1 MIYLTNL
8 LNFKS
13 YSDIIFKPSLGLN
26 LISGING
33 SGKTNLLDALYLSC
47 LGKNIRNLP
56 DSLLV
61 KQDEASYMVSVR
73 FQEPDEQ
80 VLVSIGYQMGEKRK
94 FFLNKEPLGK
104 LADYVGRFPVI
115 FFSPDDAYHLLETSE
130 ERRKLIN
137 NTLCQAY
144 PAYLE
149 LLNQY
154 TYHLEQRN
162 ALLKQFADRNYQD
175 TTLLALYTEPMVGL
189 CEQIY
194 TFRNEAIAQ
203 WVPLVQALYTTLSG
217 SDEIIDL
224 HYESAIAHTPAAQ
237 LFQEAIYSDLA
248 AKRCTVGIH
257 KDDLLLSIQNLPLKK
272 SGSQGQI
279 KTYIISLKL
288 VLAKWLEQVKGRL
301 PILLLDDIFDKLDDG
316 RIANLIT
323 WLDAQ
328 PNQIFLT
335 DARPER
341 SLQLFNNVARPFAAW
356 KVENGAINPFTS
368 A

>member
-1 MIYLTNL
+1 MIFLTNL

-13 YSDIIFKPSLGLN
+13 YSEIIFKPSFGLN
-26 LISGING
+26 LVSGNNG
-33 SGKTNLLDALYLSC
+33 SGKTNLLDALYLAC

-61 KQDEASYMVSVR
+61 KQNEANYMVSVKIH
-73 FQEPDEQ
+73 EAEEQ

-115 FFSPDDAYHLLETSE
+115 FFSPDDAYYLLETSE

-149 LLNQY
+149 LLNQN

-162 ALLKQFADRNYQD
+162 ALLKQFAERNYQD
-175 TTLLALYTEPMVGL
+175 TTLLALYTEPMIGL

-194 TFRNEAIAQ
+194 TFRKEAIAQ
-203 WVPLVQALYTTLSG
+203 WVPLIQQLYAQLSG

-224 HYESAIAHTPAAQ
+224 QYESAIAHTPPEQ
-237 LFQEAIYSDLA
+237 LFREATFSDLA
-248 AKRCTVGIH
+248 AKRSTVGIH
-257 KDDLLLSIQNLPLKK
+257 KDDLLLTIQDLPLKK
-272 SGSQGQI
+272 AGSQGQT
-279 KTYIISLKL
+279 KTYIIALKL
-288 VLAKWLEQVKGRL
+288 VLAKWLEQVKGKL

-316 RIANLIT
+316 RIANLIA

-341 SLQLFNNVARPFAAW
+341 SLQFFNNVKRPFAAW
-356 KVENGAINPFTS
+356 KVENGEINPLS
-368 A
+368 